1 MIDRYTHMCQNDWDI
16 KINVVAQQMN
26 NNYVADDCY
35 SLMWKLSGSNFHHYS
50 FNLGVE
56 WQQFLLL
63 DYGGNM
69 SLIAMKTNSKGR
81 KYDSGCNENIVKGGN
96 VSPVAM
102 KTNKK
107 GRKCA
112 SNCVESK

>member
-1 MIDRYTHMCQNDWDI
+1 
-16 KINVVAQQMN
+16 
-26 NNYVADDCY
+26 
-35 SLMWKLSGSNFHHYS
+35 
-50 FNLGVE
+50 
-56 WQQFLLL
+56 
-63 DYGGNM
+63 M

-107 GRKCA
+107 GRKYISCC
-112 SNCVESK
+112 NENK